1 MFVLVHPEN
10 DIYVFFLNIPCS
22 FIRSIPCKARDCA
35 ARAHEE
41 YLPSDECVFYICIK
55 ETLENLTCASLK
67 ASRVYFCPFLNQWL
81 LLKLLS
87 RSNLRRWARNSYI
100 NLKICVLAS
109 WTVTAYSVAYMN
121 VVSWETC
128 NMNKVEIQSFPILS
142 EL

>member
-1 MFVLVHPEN
+1 MTFTFF
-10 DIYVFFLNIPCS
+10 FFLNIPCS

-41 YLPSDECVFYICIK
+41 YLPSDECVFLHLHK
-55 ETLENLTCASLK
+55 REETLENFTCASLK
-67 ASRVYFCPFLNQWL
+67 ASWVYFCPFLNQRL

-100 NLKICVLAS
+100 NLKICVLVS